1 MLERLIHVVKKVVVV
16 GAGLAGLSAAIT
28 LENEGVCVTVLESSD
43 RPGGRVSSDVID
55 GYICDRGFQLINAN
69 YPEIKR
75 IGLIK
80 DIDFVS
86 ASSVIEIARD
96 DRRIRIGDP
105 RSAFFSVLNPETGSL
120 LEKFRLVKFLL
131 RSKPAMSVGEELK
144 SNGLGKTY
152 ERVLRPFLT
161 GVFLADPLLVN
172 AEYGRTAIKHF
183 VTGNSGLPVGGVKVF
198 SEALASRVSDIRY
211 GVQVNSIKKNTVKT
225 SKGNFEADAI
235 IVATDATTAAQ
246 LLDLTEVPQLVGC
259 TTWYHSTKE
268 SPTKSKSLIVDSQ
281 NRGPVV
287 NTMVISNMMPDY
299 APAGKN
305 LISSTSILPTTE
317 SEVRRHLSVM
327 YGTDTRNWKLVAK
340 YEIPSALPL
349 SGLETK
355 IASGAHVKDSI
366 FIAGDYKSAPS
377 QNGALLSGRLAA
389 LSALV
394 N

>member
-1 MLERLIHVVKKVVVV
+1 MVKKVIVV
-16 GAGLAGLSAAIT
+16 GAGLSGLSAAIT
-28 LENEGVCVTVLESSD
+28 LENEGISVTVLESSD
-43 RPGGRVSSDVID
+43 RPGGRVTSDVID
-55 GYICDRGFQLINAN
+55 GFICDRGFQLINAN

-75 IGLIK
+75 IGTIK
-80 DIDFVS
+80 EIDFVS
-86 ASSVIEIARD
+86 ATSVIEVARNED
-96 DRRIRIGDP
+96 RIRIGDP
-105 RSAFFSVLNPETGSL
+105 RSAFLSVFNSETGSII
-120 LEKFRLVKFLL
+120 EKLRLVKYLL
-131 RSKPAMSVGEELK
+131 ISKPAASVGEELK
-144 SNGLGKTY
+144 NSGLGKTY

-172 AEYGRTAIKHF
+172 SEYGRTAIKHF
-183 VTGNSGLPVGGVKVF
+183 VTGNSGLPIGGVKSF

-211 GVQVNSIKKNTVKT
+211 GVQVNSIKKNSIST
-225 SKGNFEADAI
+225 SKGKFEADAI

-268 SPTKSKSLIVDSQ
+268 SPSQSKSLVIDSQ

-305 LISSTSILPTTE
+305 LISSTSILPATE
-317 SEVRRHLSVM
+317 SEIRRHLAIL
-327 YGTDTRNWKLVAK
+327 YGVDTRNWKLVAK

-349 SGLETK
+349 AGLEKTL
-355 IASGAHVKDSI
+355 ASGAHVKDSI
-366 FIAGDYKSAPS
+366 YLAGDYKSAPS

-389 LSALV
+389 LSVLV
-394 N
+394 D

>member
-1 MLERLIHVVKKVVVV
+1 MVKKVVVI
-16 GAGLAGLSAAIT
+16 GAGLAGISAAIT
-28 LENEGVCVTVLESSD
+28 LENEGVSVTVLESSD

-80 DIDFVS
+80 DIDFIS

-105 RSAFFSVLNPETGSL
+105 RSALLSAFNSETGSI
-120 LEKFRLVKFLL
+120 LEKFRLVMYLL
-131 RSKPAMSVGEELK
+131 RSKPAISVGDELK
-144 SNGLGKTY
+144 NNGLGRTY

-183 VTGNSGLPVGGVKVF
+183 VTGNSGLPVGGVKAF

-268 SPTKSKSLIVDSQ
+268 SPTTSKSLIVDSQ

-355 IASGAHVKDSI
+355 IASGAHVKDAI

-389 LSALV
+389 LSVLV
-394 N
+394 D

>member
-1 MLERLIHVVKKVVVV
+1 MVKKVVVI

-28 LENEGVCVTVLESSD
+28 LENEGVSVTVLESSD

-55 GYICDRGFQLINAN
+55 GFICDRGFQLINAN

-75 IGLIK
+75 LGLIK
-80 DIDFVS
+80 DINFIS
-86 ASSVIEIARD
+86 ASSVIEVARD
-96 DRRIRIGDP
+96 ERRIRIGDP
-105 RSAFFSVLNPETGSL
+105 RSALLSAFNSETGSI
-120 LEKFRLVKFLL
+120 LEKFGLIKYLL
-131 RSKPAMSVGEELK
+131 FRKPAASVGQELK
-144 SNGLGKTY
+144 NNGLGKTY

-161 GVFLADPLLVN
+161 GVFLADPLLVS

-183 VTGNSGLPVGGVKVF
+183 VSGNSGLPVGGVKVF

-211 GVQVNSIKKNTVKT
+211 GVQVNSVKKNTVKT

-268 SPTKSKSLIVDSQ
+268 SPTTSKSLIVDSQ

-299 APAGKN
+299 APVGKN
-305 LISSTSILPTTE
+305 LISSTSIIPTTE

-355 IASGAHVKDSI
+355 LASSAHVKDSI

-389 LSALV
+389 LSVLV
-394 N
+394 D

>member
-1 MLERLIHVVKKVVVV
+1 MVKKVVVI

-28 LENEGVCVTVLESSD
+28 LENEGVSVTVLESSD

-55 GYICDRGFQLINAN
+55 GFICDRGFQLINAN

-75 IGLIK
+75 LGLIK
-80 DIDFVS
+80 DINFIS
-86 ASSVIEIARD
+86 ASSVIEVARD
-96 DRRIRIGDP
+96 ERRIRIGDP
-105 RSAFFSVLNPETGSL
+105 RSALLSAFNSETGSI
-120 LEKFRLVKFLL
+120 LEKFGLVKYLL
-131 RSKPAMSVGEELK
+131 FRKPAASVGQELK
-144 SNGLGKTY
+144 NNGLGKTY

-161 GVFLADPLLVN
+161 GVFLADPLLVS

-183 VTGNSGLPVGGVKVF
+183 VGGNSGLPVGGVKVF

-211 GVQVNSIKKNTVKT
+211 GVQVNSVKKNTVKT

-268 SPTKSKSLIVDSQ
+268 SPTTSKSLIVDSQ

-287 NTMVISNMMPDY
+287 NSMVISNMMPDY
-299 APAGKN
+299 APVGKN
-305 LISSTSILPTTE
+305 LISSTSIIPTTE

-355 IASGAHVKDSI
+355 LALGAHVKDSI

-389 LSALV
+389 LSVLV
-394 N
+394 D

>member
-1 MLERLIHVVKKVVVV
+1 MVKKVVVI

-28 LENEGVCVTVLESSD
+28 LESEGVCVTVLESSD

-75 IGLIK
+75 LGLIK
-80 DIDFVS
+80 DINFIS
-86 ASSVIEIARD
+86 ASSVIEVARD
-96 DRRIRIGDP
+96 ERRIRIGDP
-105 RSAFFSVLNPETGSL
+105 RSAFFSAFNSETGSI
-120 LEKFRLVKFLL
+120 LEKFRLIKYIL
-131 RSKPAMSVGEELK
+131 RSKPAASVGEELK
-144 SNGLGKTY
+144 NNGLGKTY

-183 VTGNSGLPVGGVKVF
+183 VTGNSGLPVGGVKAF
-198 SEALASRVSDIRY
+198 SEALASRVNDVRY
-211 GVQVNSIKKNTVKT
+211 GVQVNSVKKNTVKT

-268 SPTKSKSLIVDSQ
+268 SPTTSKSLIIDSQ

-317 SEVRRHLSVM
+317 SEVRRHLSVL

-349 SGLETK
+349 AGLETK
-355 IASGAHVKDSI
+355 LASGAHVKDSI
-366 FIAGDYKSAPS
+366 YIAGDYKSAPS

-389 LSALV
+389 LSVLV
-394 N
+394 D

>member
-1 MLERLIHVVKKVVVV
+1 MVKKVVVI

-28 LENEGVCVTVLESSD
+28 LENEGVSVTVLESSD

-80 DIDFVS
+80 DIDFIS

-105 RSAFFSVLNPETGSL
+105 RSALLSAFNSETGSI
-120 LEKFRLVKFLL
+120 LEKFRLVMYLL
-131 RSKPAMSVGEELK
+131 RSKPAISVGDELK
-144 SNGLGKTY
+144 NNGLGRTY

-183 VTGNSGLPVGGVKVF
+183 VTGNSGLPVGGVKAF

-268 SPTKSKSLIVDSQ
+268 SPTTSKSLIVDSQ

-355 IASGAHVKDSI
+355 IASGAHVKDAI

-389 LSALV
+389 LSVLV
-394 N
+394 D

>member
-1 MLERLIHVVKKVVVV
+1 MVKKVVVI

-28 LENEGVCVTVLESSD
+28 LENEGVSVTVLESSD

-55 GYICDRGFQLINAN
+55 GFICDRGFQLINAT

-75 IGLIK
+75 LGLIK
-80 DIDFVS
+80 DINFIS
-86 ASSVIEIARD
+86 ASSVIEVARD
-96 DRRIRIGDP
+96 ERRIRIGDP
-105 RSAFFSVLNPETGSL
+105 RSALLSAFNSETGSI
-120 LEKFRLVKFLL
+120 LEKFALIKYLL
-131 RSKPAMSVGEELK
+131 FRKPAASVGQELK
-144 SNGLGKTY
+144 NNGLGKTY

-161 GVFLADPLLVN
+161 GVFLADPLLVS

-183 VTGNSGLPVGGVKVF
+183 VSGNSGLPVGGVKVF

-211 GVQVNSIKKNTVKT
+211 GVQVNSVKKNTVKT

-268 SPTKSKSLIVDSQ
+268 SPTTSKSLIVDSQ

-299 APAGKN
+299 APVGKN
-305 LISSTSILPTTE
+305 LISSTSIIPTTE

-355 IASGAHVKDSI
+355 LASGAHVKDSI

-389 LSALV
+389 LSVLV
-394 N
+394 D

>member
-1 MLERLIHVVKKVVVV
+1 MGKKVIVI

-28 LENEGVCVTVLESSD
+28 LESEGASVTVLESSD
-43 RPGGRVSSDVID
+43 RPGGRVTSDVID
-55 GYICDRGFQLINAN
+55 GFVCDRGFQLINAN

-75 IGLIK
+75 LGIIK
-80 DIDFVS
+80 EIDFVS
-86 ASSVIEIARD
+86 APSVIEVARNEG
-96 DRRIRIGDP
+96 RIRIGDP
-105 RSAFFSVLNPETGSL
+105 RSAFLSVFNLQTGSI
-120 LEKFRLVKFLL
+120 LEKIRVFRYLL
-131 RSKPAMSVGEELK
+131 KRKPAASVGEELK
-144 SNGLGKTY
+144 NSGLGKTY

-172 AEYGRTAIKHF
+172 SEYGRTAIKYF
-183 VTGNSGLPVGGVKVF
+183 VSGNSGLPIGGVKTF
-198 SEALASRVSDIRY
+198 SEALANRVSDVRY
-211 GVQVNSIKKNTVKT
+211 GVQVNSIKKNTVST
-225 SKGNFEADAI
+225 SKGKFEADAI

-287 NTMVISNMMPDY
+287 NSMVISNLMPGY
-299 APAGKN
+299 APHGKN
-305 LISSTSILPTTE
+305 LISSTSILPATE
-317 SEVRRHLSVM
+317 SEVRRHLAIL
-327 YGTDTRNWKLVAK
+327 YGSDTRNWKLVAK

-349 SGLETK
+349 AGLDNAP
-355 IASGAHVKDSI
+355 ASGAHVRDSI

-389 LSALV
+389 LSVLV
-394 N
+394 D

>member
-1 MLERLIHVVKKVVVV
+1 MVKKVVVI

-28 LENEGVCVTVLESSD
+28 LESEGVSVTVLESSD

-75 IGLIK
+75 LGLIK
-80 DIDFVS
+80 DISFIS
-86 ASSVIEIARD
+86 ASSVIEVARD
-96 DRRIRIGDP
+96 ERRIRIGDP
-105 RSAFFSVLNPETGSL
+105 RSAFFSAFNSETGSI
-120 LEKFRLVKFLL
+120 LEKFRLIKYIL
-131 RSKPAMSVGEELK
+131 RSKPATSVGEELK
-144 SNGLGKTY
+144 NNGLGRTY

-183 VTGNSGLPVGGVKVF
+183 VTGNSGLPVGGVKAF
-198 SEALASRVSDIRY
+198 SESLASRVNDVRY
-211 GVQVNSIKKNTVKT
+211 GVQVNSVKKNTVKT

-268 SPTKSKSLIVDSQ
+268 SPTTSKSLIIDSQ

-287 NTMVISNMMPDY
+287 NTIVISNMMPDY

-317 SEVRRHLSVM
+317 SEVRRHLSVL

-349 SGLETK
+349 AGLETK
-355 IASGAHVKDSI
+355 LASGAHVKDSI
-366 FIAGDYKSAPS
+366 YIAGDYKSAPS

-389 LSALV
+389 LSVLV
-394 N
+394 D

>member
-1 MLERLIHVVKKVVVV
+1 MVKKVIVV
-16 GAGLAGLSAAIT
+16 GAGLSGLSAAIT
-28 LENEGVCVTVLESSD
+28 LENEGISVTVLESSD
-43 RPGGRVSSDVID
+43 RPGGRVTSDVID
-55 GYICDRGFQLINAN
+55 GFICDRGFQLINAN

-75 IGLIK
+75 IGIIK
-80 DIDFVS
+80 EIDFVS
-86 ASSVIEIARD
+86 ATSVIEVARNED
-96 DRRIRIGDP
+96 RIRIGDP
-105 RSAFFSVLNPETGSL
+105 RSAFLSVFNSETGSIIEKLRLIKYL
-120 LEKFRLVKFLL
+120 LI
-131 RSKPAMSVGEELK
+131 SKPAASAGEELK
-144 SNGLGKTY
+144 NSGLGKTY

-172 AEYGRTAIKHF
+172 SEYGRTAIKHF
-183 VTGNSGLPVGGVKVF
+183 VTGNSGLPIGGVKSL

-211 GVQVNSIKKNTVKT
+211 GVQVNSIKKNTVST
-225 SKGNFEADAI
+225 SKGKFEADAI

-268 SPTKSKSLIVDSQ
+268 SPSQSKSLVIDSQ

-305 LISSTSILPTTE
+305 LISSTSILPATE
-317 SEVRRHLSVM
+317 SEIRRHLAIL
-327 YGTDTRNWKLVAK
+327 YGVDTRNWKLVAK

-349 SGLETK
+349 AGLEKTL
-355 IASGAHVKDSI
+355 ASGAHVKDSI
-366 FIAGDYKSAPS
+366 YLAGDYKSAPS

-389 LSALV
+389 LSVLV
-394 N
+394 D